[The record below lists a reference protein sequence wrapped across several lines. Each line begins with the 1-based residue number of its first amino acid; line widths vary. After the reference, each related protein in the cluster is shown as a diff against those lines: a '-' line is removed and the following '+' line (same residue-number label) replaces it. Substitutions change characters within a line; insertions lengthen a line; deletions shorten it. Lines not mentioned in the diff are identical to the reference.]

1 MVLKEDNFACV
12 KINWNDKVVNMKEI
26 SEELNI
32 GLDSMVFIDDDPV
45 NIEYVRTNLP
55 ELASI
60 QMPSDNCHNNSRHL
74 QSISSLFNVLKITD
88 EDKAR
93 NKMYLEQSQE
103 LIKSINFGV
112 MQSNVNE
119 ILEGCH
125 QLKSISKTIGA
136 HRVAEL
142 AVVFEEQCKT
152 DELNSDKLIDLRDQL
167 EIEYSKAAQFLKEQI
182 KSAEQQEQP
191 S

>member
-1 MVLKEDNFACV
+1 MLC
-12 KINWNDKVVNMKEI
+12 
-26 SEELNI
+26 
-32 GLDSMVFIDDDPV
+32 
-45 NIEYVRTNLP
+45 
-55 ELASI
+55 
-60 QMPSDNCHNNSRHL
+60 
-74 QSISSLFNVLKITD
+74 
-88 EDKAR
+88 KATLMR
-93 NKMYLEQSQE
+93 
-103 LIKSINFGV
+103 
-112 MQSNVNE
+112 

-167 EIEYSKAAQFLKEQI
+167 EIEYSKAAQFLKDQI